1 MSEPAQVGAGSV
13 DFLITKGSSA
23 SLIASNLKEKGLI
36 KNSLAFRIYT
46 QITGISK
53 KIQAGEYSL
62 SANDSLFKI
71 ADLLTKGPRELWVT
85 IPEGLRR
92 EQIAVKFATSLVKKD
107 ENSFVQEFLAASA
120 GNEGSLFPDTYLFPK
135 TATAEAIV
143 SKMLTTF
150 EKKTNLDATQKNT
163 KDIVNRASIIERETL
178 SDEER
183 PIVAGIL
190 DKRLKARWPLQV
202 DATLQYAVASVN
214 CKLRIENCTWW
225 EPVLKADLEIKSAY
239 NTYKYP
245 GLPPA
250 PICNPGLSS
259 IKAALAPTASDYWY
273 YLHDKDGAIHYAKT
287 IEEHNLNI
295 QKYLSRE

>member
-1 MSEPAQVGAGSV
+1 MSQPASAGAGSV

-23 SLIASNLKEKGLI
+23 SLIADNLKEKGLI
-36 KNSLAFRIYT
+36 KSSLAFRIYT

-53 KIQAGEYSL
+53 KIQAGEYPL
-62 SANDSLFKI
+62 SAGDSLFKI

-92 EQIAVKFATSLVKKD
+92 EQIAVKFATGLSKKD
-107 ENSFVQEFLAASA
+107 EASFVEVFLTVSS
-120 GNEGSLFPDTYLFPK
+120 GKEGYLFPDTYLFPK
-135 TATAEAIV
+135 DATPEGIV
-143 SKMLTTF
+143 NKMLTTF
-150 EKKTNLDATQKNT
+150 EKKTNLDTSLKST
-163 KDIVNRASIIERETL
+163 KDIIILASIVERETL

-190 DKRLKARWPLQV
+190 DKRVKARWPLQA
-202 DATLQYAVASVN
+202 DATLQYAAATVRCAGN
-214 CKLRIENCTWW
+214 LLDCKWW

-245 GLPPA
+245 GLPPG

-273 YLHDKDGAIHYAKT
+273 YLHDAGGAIHYAKT

-295 QKYLSRE
+295 QKYLNRE